1 MKNNCSNK
9 CFSEWGKIK
18 QGIPQGSILGPLIFL
33 LYINDLPGLI
43 NDISRPTVIA
53 DYTSIIFTH
62 SNSLDLKHEIDA
74 VMEKIIKWFE
84 TNSLRL
90 NFDKTYFM
98 HFMTKPN
105 LGVDLQISYKADTI
119 STTNT
124 TNFLGLSM
132 ESSLSW
138 KIHIEHLSSKLNSAC
153 YLIRSLR
160 SVTSRK
166 KLRTIYFS
174 YVHSIMV
181 YGIIFWG
188 SSPHS
193 DIIFK
198 LQKRTIR
205 IMMNVNTDNHV
216 ATCSK
221 N

>member
-18 QGIPQGSILGPLIFL
+18 QGIPQGSFLGPLIFL

-43 NDISRPTVIA
+43 NVISRPTVIA

-90 NFDKTYFM
+90 NFDKTYFI

-105 LGVDLQISYKADTI
+105 LGVDLKISNKADTI

-138 KIHIEHLSSKLNSAC
+138 KIHIEHLSSKLNSAF

-160 SVTSRK
+160 SLTSRK
-166 KLRTIYFS
+166 
-174 YVHSIMV
+174 
-181 YGIIFWG
+181 
-188 SSPHS
+188 
-193 DIIFK
+193 
-198 LQKRTIR
+198 
-205 IMMNVNTDNHV
+205 
-216 ATCSK
+216 C
-221 N
+221 